1 MPKVAILVGL
11 VVLAVG
17 LVIAVALAMRDDG
30 RTTAATT
37 STSPV
42 PIKGQIDY
50 SCSAMTNSSL
60 DAITAINAYVD
71 SFNATGEEQAHLAN
85 AAVGELDASIRRE
98 ELTFGPLLPQQLRD
112 ELKGYTAA
120 ARHLSG
126 VISRRDA
133 EQEFNTSVDRLNST
147 KETALEQ
154 CDALS

>member
-85 AAVGELDASIRRE
+85 AAVGALDASIRRE